1 MMRRPRR
8 STLFP
13 TPPLSRSRD
22 DLAVGGREGE
32 LAEPLGGDPRH
43 GLRLARLDRA
53 RLEPAPEEVQDHG
66 PIRDRKSTR
75 LNSSHLVI
83 SYAVFCLKKKK
94 IQSSGLTLRAAV
106 NVRLGV
112 GSRPPLSP
120 PAAYTGTPSSSGLNI
135 AHVISTGTRCCHV
148 LRSC

>member
-22 DLAVGGREGE
+22 ALGVGGREGE
-32 LAEPLGGDPRH
+32 LAEPFGGDPRH

-66 PIRDRKSTR
+66 PIRIVPADRVEFLPDREIPRELLDQLPPETR
-75 LNSSHLVI
+75 PE
-83 SYAVFCLKKKK
+83 
-94 IQSSGLTLRAAV
+94 
-106 NVRLGV
+106 RLA
-112 GSRPPLSP
+112 RLLLS
-120 PAAYTGTPSSSGLNI
+120 AG
-135 AHVISTGTRCCHV
+135 
-148 LRSC
+148 